1 MRMPGS
7 CLGGL
12 CLNRKGRPESRLE
25 HSSQADGSSRT
36 QSPSRDGPSDCYVSE
51 NLDTTSNRSSGQL
64 SLDGDVTVS
73 GCSIHVHYQKCT
85 EQPILGRGGGC
96 STVELWKC
104 LKDGSLVEVDGR
116 LLGRRTAL
124 SGCVKAVYLE
134 NATVR
139 LVMDYCEAGTLL
151 SRVLQVTTPL
161 EHRHTSPAFHPARR
175 SSSFGNTLLPPSGG
189 LDGSIPP
196 SIRDAR
202 PVSPTV
208 TPSSRSRSSSKSPLS
223 LALRLL
229 SSSNSNT
236 SPMASERV
244 KATPMEESDAKK
256 FVRDLFRALEQ
267 CHTCGVIHRDVKLEN
282 IVIDEDDDGE
292 EVARL
297 IDFGLALRSRGKH
310 GVVDKQIVG
319 SVHYLAPECIRKGRY
334 LSGAEESITRNMQ
347 ATALSVNDAS
357 LEYSYASDM
366 WAAGV
371 VLHLLLRPSVPP
383 AAASDN
389 KSIMKRISTM
399 DLEGLGSTVSKEA
412 RDLRNRLLS
421 LYPGSRLT
429 ARDALEHPWLSGFP
443 EDDDA
448 TTESN
453 LARLQ
458 GSDDETSYRLRAA
471 SSEADDPSPLPPP
484 RRRLTAPALNV
495 SALSVSSPIQRPSGE
510 PSSMALQY
518 PRNVGDPI
526 IIVTPVSSTSLD
538 LLKPKVDPS
547 GAQEKMLR

>member
-1 MRMPGS
+1 MPGS

-12 CLNRKGRPESRLE
+12 CLNRRRRRESRLE
-25 HSSQADGSSRT
+25 HSSQTDGLSRT
-36 QSPSRDGPSDCYVSE
+36 QSPSRDGPSNCYVSE

-104 LKDGSLVEVDGR
+104 LKDGSLVAVKTMDKSRAEWRTEVR
-116 LLGRRTAL
+116 MLRRVGPHPNIC
-124 SGCVKAVYLE
+124 SVKAVYLE

-161 EHRHTSPAFHPARR
+161 DHRHTSPAFHPARR

-208 TPSSRSRSSSKSPLS
+208 TPSRRSRSSSKSPLS

-229 SSSNSNT
+229 SSSNSST

-244 KATPMEESDAKK
+244 KATPMEESGAKK

-334 LSGAEESITRNMQ
+334 
-347 ATALSVNDAS
+347 
-357 LEYSYASDM
+357 SYASDM

-383 AAASDN
+383 AAAPDN

-399 DLEGLGSTVSKEA
+399 ELEGLGNTVSKEA

-448 TTESN
+448 TTDSN

-471 SSEADDPSPLPPP
+471 SSEADDQSPLPPP
-484 RRRLTAPALNV
+484 RRRLTAPALNF

-526 IIVTPVSSTSLD
+526 IIVTPVSSTSHDPLR
-538 LLKPKVDPS
+538 PKVDPS